1 MPVPGMPLPSMPSSP
16 MGTAPAMPG
25 QVQSSGKEARG
36 KVIAGL
42 GLEMLRIAIPLLG
55 NTPDG
60 LAVVEVV
67 AKLGKKFAKPAAD
80 LQKSELTFMQSQLG
94 GGGGP
99 MAGAGAQGPQAPPQ
113 MPAPGAMPAPPAMPM
128 AA

>member
-94 GGGGP
+94 GGGGGMP
-99 MAGAGAQGPQAPPQ
+99 AGPGAQAQQAPQ
-113 MPAPGAMPAPPAMPM
+113 APPAMPTPAPMPM